1 MFIAREL
8 DEIDQL
14 RQERNVIWLEDIS
27 LLTELQV
34 IASAP
39 TINIPLLTELS
50 NESSIISR

>member
-34 IASAP
+34 IAIAP